1 MGSNDRHLRLRIQ
14 NSDTP
19 HNEKKLKRLYF
30 FYRKLDK
37 KRETLGNN
45 VATKCFKGF
54 FIITILLSLTVY
66 QGEREVRRVKTI

>member
-30 FYRKLDK
+30 FIGNWTRKEKHWKIMEQPNASRAFL
-37 KRETLGNN
+37 
-45 VATKCFKGF
+45 
-54 FIITILLSLTVY
+54 IIIILLRLTVY